1 MKIISTCP
9 DFQLSKNTSGVTE
22 QCYNSQM
29 WLAHEWFIKHFFGQ
43 EWNISDNQK
52 EGLIMLFMTSYI
64 ISHCLWLEKCWKK
77 QNKLHC
83 H

>member
-9 DFQLSKNTSGVTE
+9 NFQLSKNTSGVTE
-22 QCYNSQM
+22 LCYNSQM

-52 EGLIMLFMTSYI
+52 
-64 ISHCLWLEKCWKK
+64 
-77 QNKLHC
+77 
-83 H
+83 